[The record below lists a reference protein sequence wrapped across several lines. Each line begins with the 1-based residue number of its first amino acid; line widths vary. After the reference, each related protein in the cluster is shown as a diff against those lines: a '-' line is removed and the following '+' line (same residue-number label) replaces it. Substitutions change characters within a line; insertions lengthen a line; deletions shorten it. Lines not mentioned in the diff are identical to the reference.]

1 MPVMVKICVTCGK
14 ANWIERM
21 SEHARDQEPR
31 ASAARFAV
39 AVLFTVFVLSTPAK
53 WATLHLASL
62 LIVLSLACSTRS
74 FWSAP
79 ATRLYARYSL
89 IWLLPVVV
97 ATFAQ
102 HTLGLETATS
112 WPEQV
117 TLILRILGVGL
128 GLLLLLDKQW
138 ISLCRIGI
146 IVLACLVLHAVLGIG
161 QWVAHPESSLTA
173 WRAIRIDGIVGNP
186 NPFGFFMALGVVLC
200 ASLLSKGKES
210 RAIRISLWM
219 AITIFVLAILGSGSR
234 GAVIAAAAGMAVV
247 FPPSSPRR
255 IGVYIAIL
263 GTLAGAYFVSS
274 WQDANAYSDGTRM
287 AALEFSLESISY
299 RPLTGWGFESFT
311 RLPNHS
317 GINSPHN
324 MLLDLALSSGV
335 LTLAAFLVAFAL
347 VTYPLA
353 RSPLPLART
362 MLALIAVA
370 FVAGTFE
377 YSVLSATHFR
387 GPWVLIFA
395 LACQVVADND
405 RNPGAQQSC
414 A

>member
-1 MPVMVKICVTCGK
+1 MPVMVKTCVTSGK
-14 ANWIERM
+14 ATCIEPM
-21 SEHARDQEPR
+21 TEHAREQEPR
-31 ASAARFAV
+31 ASAASFAV
-39 AVLFTVFVLSTPAK
+39 AVLFTIFVFSTPAK

-62 LIVLSLACSTRS
+62 LIVLSLACSTCS

-79 ATRLYARYSL
+79 ATRLYTRYTL
-89 IWLLPVVV
+89 IWLLPVVA
-97 ATFAQ
+97 ATLAQ
-102 HTLGLETATS
+102 HTLGLETATRWS
-112 WPEQV
+112 EQF

-138 ISLCRIGI
+138 ISLRRIGF
-146 IVLACLVLHAVLGIG
+146 IVIACLVLHAAIGIG
-161 QWVAHPESSLTA
+161 QWVTHSDSSLTA

-200 ASLLSKGKES
+200 ASLLRKDKES
-210 RAIRISLWM
+210 QAIRISLWM
-219 AITIFVLAILGSGSR
+219 ATTIFVLAILGSGSR

-263 GTLAGAYFVSS
+263 GTLASAYFVSN
-274 WQDANAYSDGTRM
+274 WQDTNAYSDGTRM
-287 AALEFSLESISY
+287 AALQFSLESIAQ

-311 RLPNHS
+311 HLPNHS

-335 LTLAAFLVAFAL
+335 LTLAAFLVALAL
-347 VTYPLA
+347 VTYTLG
-353 RSPLPLART
+353 RSRAPLART
-362 MLALIAVA
+362 LLALIAVA

-395 LACQVVADND
+395 LACHVVAGDD
-405 RNPGAQQSC
+405 RNNGAQQPC